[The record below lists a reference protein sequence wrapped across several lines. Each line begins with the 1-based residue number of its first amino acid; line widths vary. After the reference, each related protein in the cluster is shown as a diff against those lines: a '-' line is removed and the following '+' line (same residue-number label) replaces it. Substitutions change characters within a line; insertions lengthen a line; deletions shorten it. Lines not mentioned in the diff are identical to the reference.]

1 MGVPVVSLI
10 QDDSLWIS
18 LNVREDQYAQV
29 YQLKTMQGFIT
40 GAKQICRV

>member
-1 MGVPVVSLI
+1 MGVPVVSLL

-29 YQLKTMQGFIT
+29 YQAKSLTGFYSSFES
-40 GAKQICRV
+40 IC